1 MAGGLTGTGRVL
13 WRAVVLSGQRHLGL
27 VAAGVAFFGA
37 LSMFPALAALVALW
51 GLFAD
56 PAIVASNMQGLE
68 QFLPPDAFALLN
80 DQVQGLVAPGS
91 SRLGWATAISLG
103 IALWSARAGMSA
115 LVQGIN
121 AAFGQEAR
129 GNLRHQALSL
139 LLTLAMVG
147 AALVALATGIVVP
160 LAVGF
165 LPLGPFEAALI
176 EALRWSL
183 APLATVLGIGLVYRY
198 GPAVEG
204 PRPPL
209 WSPGLLVAVVLWLAM
224 SEGIRFYLTNFGSYN
239 KVYGSIGAVA
249 ALLMWAWL
257 SAWAILMGAAVNAAL
272 AERRQ

>member
-272 AERRQ
+272 AEQDQ